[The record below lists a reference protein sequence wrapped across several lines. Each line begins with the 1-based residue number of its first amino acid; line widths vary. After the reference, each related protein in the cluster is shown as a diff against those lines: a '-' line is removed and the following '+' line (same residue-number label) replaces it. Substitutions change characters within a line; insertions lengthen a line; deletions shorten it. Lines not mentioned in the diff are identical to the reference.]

1 MFPYNEVNRS
11 AFCNVYLKKYNKPLV
26 DIEEHISRTEH
37 FFDINKTTVEAV
49 LDSNKRIPN
58 LKIKFIN
65 DSLNNKNKRKKFK
78 KKLSKSK
85 LSCVVNEY
93 MQPVIS
99 NKKVINLSE
108 KKNNVIAKENGLKQ
122 TNKRKWR
129 TNRKYV

>member
-58 LKIKFIN
+58 LKIKFI
-65 DSLNNKNKRKKFK
+65 
-78 KKLSKSK
+78 
-85 LSCVVNEY
+85 
-93 MQPVIS
+93 
-99 NKKVINLSE
+99 
-108 KKNNVIAKENGLKQ
+108 KQ
-122 TNKRKWR
+122 
-129 TNRKYV
+129 